1 MADGF
6 RVLHLV
12 RPFLSVLP
20 EVETANRR
28 VPFREKVTY
37 TVLALAI
44 FLVCS
49 QLPLYGIHS
58 ATGSDPFYWMRVI
71 LASNRGTVM
80 ELGITPIVTSG
91 LVMQLLAGSKIIEV
105 DNNVREDRAL
115 LNGAQKLLGIMI
127 TIGEAVAYVLSGM
140 YGDVR
145 DLGAGNAILII
156 LQLFCAG
163 IMVICL
169 DELLQKGYGLG
180 SGISL
185 FIATNICESII
196 WKAFSPTT
204 INSGRGAEFEGAL
217 IALVQLLIVRTNKV
231 AALKEAFYRQNL
243 PNVTNLLATVL
254 VFLIVVYFQGFR
266 VVLPVRSKTARGQQG
281 SYPIKLFYTS
291 NMPIILQ
298 SALVSNLYLISQLL
312 HRRYS
317 TNILVNLLG
326 KWRESE
332 YSSSGQLIPIGGL
345 VYYITPPAS
354 LAEMAANPFHAL
366 FYLVFMLSACALF
379 SKTWIE
385 VSGSSARDV
394 AKQLKEQ
401 QMVMPGHRES
411 NLQKEL
417 NRYIPTAA
425 AFGGMCI
432 GALTVVADF
441 MGAIGSGTGILL
453 AVTTIYQYFETFEKE
468 RASELG
474 FFGF

>member
-1 MADGF
+1 MGGGF

-12 RPFLSVLP
+12 RPFLSFLP
-20 EVETANRR
+20 EVQSADRK
-28 VPFREKVTY
+28 VPFREKVIY
-37 TVLALAI
+37 TVISLFI

-58 ATGSDPFYWMRVI
+58 TTGADPFYWMRVI

-115 LNGAQKLLGIMI
+115 LNGAQKLLGILI
-127 TIGEAVAYVLSGM
+127 AVGEAVAYVLSGM
-140 YGDVR
+140 YGSVNQ
-145 DLGAGNAILII
+145 LGVGNAILII
-156 LQLFCAG
+156 VQLCFAG
-163 IMVICL
+163 IIVICL

-204 INSGRGAEFEGAL
+204 INSGR
-217 IALVQLLIVRTNKV
+217 
-231 AALKEAFYRQNL
+231 EAFYRQNL

-254 VFLIVVYFQGFR
+254 VFLIVIYFQGFR
-266 VVLPVRSKTARGQQG
+266 VVLPVRSKNARGQQG

-298 SALVSNLYLISQLL
+298 SALVSNLYFISQLL
-312 HRRYS
+312 YRRYS
-317 TNILVNLLG
+317 GNFLVNLLG
-326 KWRESE
+326 KWKESE
-332 YSSSGQLIPIGGL
+332 YSGQSVPVGGL
-345 VYYITPPAS
+345 AYYITAPSS
-354 LAEMAANPFHAL
+354 LADVAANPFHAL
-366 FYLVFMLSACALF
+366 FYIIFMLSACALF

-385 VSGSSARDV
+385 VSGSSAKDV

-425 AFGGMCI
+425 AFGGVCI
-432 GALTVVADF
+432 GALTVLADF

-453 AVTTIYQYFETFEKE
+453 AVTIIYQYFETFEKE
-468 RASELG
+468 KASELG

>member
-1 MADGF
+1 MGGGF

-12 RPFLSVLP
+12 RPFLSFLS
-20 EVETANRR
+20 EVQTADRK
-28 VPFREKVTY
+28 VPFREKVIY
-37 TVLALAI
+37 TVISLFI

-49 QLPLYGIHS
+49 QLPFYGIHS
-58 ATGSDPFYWMRVI
+58 TTGADPFYWMRVI

-91 LVMQLLAGSKIIEV
+91 LVMQLLTGSKIIEV
-105 DNNVREDRAL
+105 DNNVREDQAL
-115 LNGAQKLLGIMI
+115 LNGAQKLLGILI
-127 TIGEAVAYVLSGM
+127 AVGEAVAYVLSGM
-140 YGDVR
+140 YGSASQ
-145 DLGAGNAILII
+145 LGVGNAILII
-156 LQLFCAG
+156 LQLCFAG
-163 IMVICL
+163 IIVICL

-204 INSGRGAEFEGAL
+204 INSGRGAEFEGAV
-217 IALVQLLIVRTNKV
+217 IALFHLLITQRTR
-231 AALKEAFYRQNL
+231 FTL

-254 VFLIVVYFQGFR
+254 IFLIVIYFQGFR
-266 VVLPVRSKTARGQQG
+266 VVLPVRSKNARGQQG

-291 NMPIILQ
+291 NMPTILQ
-298 SALVSNLYLISQLL
+298 SALVSNLYFISQLL
-312 HRRYS
+312 YRRYGG
-317 TNILVNLLG
+317 NFLVNLLG
-326 KWRESE
+326 TWKASE
-332 YSSSGQLIPIGGL
+332 YSSQSIPVGGL
-345 VYYITPPAS
+345 AYYITAPSS
-354 LAEMAANPFHAL
+354 LSDILAHPFHGL
-366 FYLVFMLSACALF
+366 FYVVFMLSACALL

-385 VSGSSARDV
+385 VSGSSAKDV

-417 NRYIPTAA
+417 NRYIPTSG

-432 GALTVVADF
+432 GALTVLADL

-453 AVTTIYQYFETFEKE
+453 AVTIIYQYFETFEKE
-468 RASELG
+468 KASELG